1 MNGSTGLLEQAIT
14 YATRSAL
21 DVTPA
26 LLPRPTPCRG
36 WNLDMLLRHASE
48 SLAALHD
55 GTVTKHIALI
65 PAAPD
70 AAPAADPAQT
80 FRDRA
85 GRLLAAQ
92 ATADHRDQ
100 ALHIGDLPLPAIAM
114 ECAGAIEIAVHGWD
128 ISQACGQHRPIPHP
142 LAASLLAIAPLLIP
156 QTGRHPLFSP
166 PVTPTAHASP
176 GDRLIAYLGREL
188 SAPRPGRGAESAADG
203 RITLAWERLPRCV
216 PSGASADGGRDH
228 VRHYRTGGFR
238 PGFAG
243 GSVPHS
249 KR

>member
-1 MNGSTGLLEQAIT
+1 MKGEGEVGGRTGLLERAIG
-14 YATRSAL
+14 YATRSVL

-55 GTVTKHIALI
+55 GTVTGHIALI
-65 PAAPD
+65 PSAPGRAA
-70 AAPAADPAQT
+70 AAGPAQV

-92 ATADHRDQ
+92 ATAGGRCQ
-100 ALHIGDLPLPAIAM
+100 ALDIGDLPLPVIAM

-128 ISQACGQHRPIPHP
+128 ISQACGQHRSIPDA

-156 QTGRHPLFSP
+156 ETGRHPLFDP
-166 PVTPTAHASP
+166 PVTPAAHASP
-176 GDRLIAYLGREL
+176 GDRLIAYLGRNP
-188 SAPRPGRGAESAADG
+188 SASP
-203 RITLAWERLPRCV
+203 L
-216 PSGASADGGRDH
+216 
-228 VRHYRTGGFR
+228 
-238 PGFAG
+238 
-243 GSVPHS
+243 
-249 KR
+249 